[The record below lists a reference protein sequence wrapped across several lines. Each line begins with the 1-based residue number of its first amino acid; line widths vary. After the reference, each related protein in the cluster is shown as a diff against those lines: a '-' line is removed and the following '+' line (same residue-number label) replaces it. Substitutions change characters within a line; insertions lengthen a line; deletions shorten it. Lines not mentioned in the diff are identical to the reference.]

1 MAQRTGWGRM
11 QALVSD
17 ELWAVVEPLLP
28 PPPSHAKGGRPRV
41 SDRKA
46 LTGIRFVLHTGIP
59 WNYLPSDGPLA
70 SGPTCWRRLHEW
82 QQAGVWDRL
91 HRVLLD
97 RLGAA
102 GRIDWSRAALDSSG
116 IPAKGGTKG
125 RKEPVPTRAIRAS
138 QARSAT

>member
-1 MAQRTGWGRM
+1 M
-11 QALVSD
+11 QVQVSD
-17 ELWAVVEPLLP
+17 ELWAVIAPLLP
-28 PPPSHAKGGRPRV
+28 APPSHAKGGRPRV

-46 LTGIRFVLHTGIP
+46 LNGILYVLRTGLP
-59 WNYLPSDGPLA
+59 WNYLPSDGPWA

-102 GRIDWSRAALDSSG
+102 GQIDWSRAALDSSE
-116 IPAKGGTKG
+116 IPAKGVKKG
-125 RKEPVPTRAIRAS
+125 RKEPGPTRATRGS
-138 QARSAT
+138 RARSAT